1 MPEQTDRETVALDEM
16 YARAVMLASSS
27 DPFLKGQYLALLG
40 RITALIAITRGEL
53 PPELEDRA
61 GSGEGD

>member
-1 MPEQTDRETVALDEM
+1 MPEQTEREAVALDEI
-16 YARAVMLASSS
+16 YARAVMLAASS

-53 PPELEDRA
+53 PLALED
-61 GSGEGD
+61 GSGEGN